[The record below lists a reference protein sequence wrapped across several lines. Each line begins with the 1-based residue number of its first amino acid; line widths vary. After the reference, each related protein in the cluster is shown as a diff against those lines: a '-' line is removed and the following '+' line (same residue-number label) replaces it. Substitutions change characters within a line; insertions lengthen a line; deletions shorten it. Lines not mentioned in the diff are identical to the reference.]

1 MSAPYRTVIVTG
13 VGKRWSL
20 LRPSRWLVLL
30 ARWRAGDLDT
40 QLAAGQPPEGNP
52 QRAVRAAVLVEPAN
66 RRELADCWQAV
77 LGRAARPPDPI
88 DSRVPLRR
96 SQVLAADADIRLMI
110 AGLRAPSP
118 VPARGVAIASGLL
131 SDGTGPLYNERS
143 RQNLRVVIRS
153 AIHHLDP
160 SAGLAA

>member
-1 MSAPYRTVIVTG
+1 MCAAHRTVIVSG
-13 VGKRWSL
+13 ASRRWNL

-30 ARWRAGDLDT
+30 TRWRASDLDA
-40 QLAAGQPPEGNP
+40 QLAAGQPPEGDP

-66 RRELADCWQAV
+66 RRQLAECWQAV
-77 LGRAARPPDPI
+77 LSRAARPPDPI

-96 SQVLAADADIRLMI
+96 SQVLAADADIRRMI

-131 SDGTGPLYNERS
+131 SDGTGPLYNERC
-143 RQNLRVVIRS
+143 RQNLRTVVRS
-153 AIHHLDP
+153 AVRHLDP
-160 SAGLAA
+160 SAGLTA